1 MGLILLM
8 ELGHLWSLLQL
19 LPPLVVHLA
28 PSLLLPALI
37 LQKLQEFPKLLQ
49 VRYRVKELE

>member
-1 MGLILLM
+1 M

-37 LQKLQEFPKLLQ
+37 LQKLQEFPELLQ
-49 VRYRVKELE
+49 VQYRVKELE